1 MNLLL
6 LQPNAMGDCT
16 RSPRGGDGSS
26 QEALRVGA
34 VWPTRRWQDLPGTIT
49 GESCRGEALWWHSAN
64 FRSLSCLLMMLFAAV
79 PQAEG
84 AAVAVVSF
92 DDVEVKLR
100 EEGAEGAGA
109 SHR

>member
-1 MNLLL
+1 MLCGLPAAGKTFLARLL
-6 LQPNAMGDCT
+6 
-16 RSPRGGDGSS
+16 
-26 QEALRVGA
+26 
-34 VWPTRRWQDLPGTIT
+34 
-49 GESCRGEALWWHSAN
+49 ESHAEVRLCWHSAN

-100 EEGAEGAGA
+100 EEGGGGAGA